1 MDPMGYHIFVF
12 SDKPNCWSI
21 FVRGSIASKLAGGLV
36 VLREKKRDPQMCN
49 VSVSKILGVPSGE
62 LT

>member
-36 VLREKKRDPQMCN
+36 VLREKNGTPKCAMFLYLKFWEYPLVN
-49 VSVSKILGVPSGE
+49 
-62 LT
+62 